1 MKSRKGVVDALVIGV
16 LALGL
21 MFALNWGKPLGVV
34 EKGTGT
40 TITGLKSGLEMT
52 TDERI
57 EFELVSNPYSEH
69 FR

>member
-1 MKSRKGVVDALVIGV
+1 MKRGFIDATV
-16 LALGL
+16 LGL
-21 MFALNWGKPLGVV
+21 ICLGAMFALNWGKPLGVV

-52 TDERI
+52 TEERI
-57 EFELVSNPYSEH
+57 AFELVSNPYSEH